1 MKWILTQITLLSLVL
16 AASGFADTVPLD
28 DNLVALF
35 SDLHVTTQAGNPHQR
50 EGFSQCVNAV
60 IACNPRPA
68 NALFFG
74 DLAFQI
80 GDPDDYRLLKA
91 LVKPLEDA
99 GIHWHA
105 CFGNHDRR
113 AAFFSVFPERQ
124 QASPPVTDRLITI
137 VTTPHADFIL
147 LDSCLEGPVNGAI
160 DDAQRAWL
168 QTTLSHAT
176 KPVFVGAHHPL
187 KETAIADLL
196 AANACCKGYVFGH
209 VHAWKQ
215 QRQQDVHTLSLP
227 STGHWGDIGYV
238 LVKLS
243 ADEAVFTLNQRD
255 YYTPRPAATPEEIQ
269 PKWLERVQ
277 KNAGSQWRVPLKAAD
292 SGLETPR

>member
-1 MKWILTQITLLSLVL
+1 MNLILTRNALLSLML
-16 AASGFADTVPLD
+16 AALGLADTVPLD
-28 DNLVALF
+28 ENLIALF
-35 SDLHVTTQAGNPHQR
+35 SDLHVTRQASDPHQR
-50 EGFSQCVNAV
+50 AGFAQCVQEV
-60 IACNPRPA
+60 LACNPRPA
-68 NALFFG
+68 NALIYG
-74 DLAFQI
+74 DLSLSH
-80 GDPDDYRLLKA
+80 GDPDDYRMLKE

-99 GIHWHA
+99 GIRWHA

-113 AAFFSVFPERQ
+113 AAFFSVFPQRQ
-124 QASPPVTDRLITI
+124 QAAPPVPDRLVTV

-187 KETAIADLL
+187 KETGIADLL

-209 VHAWKQ
+209 VHAWNA
-215 QRQQDVHTLSLP
+215 QQDLGVNTLSLP

-243 ADEAVFTLNQRD
+243 ADEAVFTLRQRD
-255 YYTPRPAATPEEIQ
+255 YYTPRPAASAAEIKPEWQ
-269 PKWLERVQ
+269 ARVQ
-277 KNAGSQWRVPLKAAD
+277 KNAGSQWRVPFKTANSSLAP
-292 SGLETPR
+292 LR

>member
-1 MKWILTQITLLSLVL
+1 MQRLLTKFTLLSLVL
-16 AASGFADTVPLD
+16 AAAGFADTVPLD
-28 DNLVALF
+28 ENLVALF
-35 SDLHVTTQAGNPHQR
+35 SDLHVTTQADNPHQR
-50 EGFSQCVNAV
+50 AGFSQCVQAV
-60 IACNPRPA
+60 LACNPRPA

-74 DLAFQI
+74 DLALAS
-80 GDPDDYRLLKA
+80 GEPGDYRLLKE

-113 AAFFSVFPERQ
+113 AAFFGVFPERKP
-124 QASPPVTDRLITI
+124 AAPPVADRLITV

-147 LDSCLEGPVNGAI
+147 LDSCLEGPVNGGI

-215 QRQQDVHTLSLP
+215 LQEHGVNTLSLP

-238 LVKLS
+238 LVQLS
-243 ADEAVFTLNQRD
+243 AEEAVFTLHQRD
-255 YYTPRPAATPEEIQ
+255 YYTPRPAATPAEIKPEWQ
-269 PKWLERVQ
+269 ARVQ
-277 KNAGSQWRVPLKAAD
+277 QNAGSQWRVPLKAAD
-292 SGLETPR
+292 SGLENSR